1 MVCQSLI
8 SFCNINILQD
18 SCETVLTMPRHPI
31 RLFAS
36 FYFSQGL
43 YVEAE
48 RLYRRGL
55 EGMEKKL
62 GPKHPDTLATVE
74 GLAKVH

>member
-1 MVCQSLI
+1 
-8 SFCNINILQD
+8 
-18 SCETVLTMPRHPI
+18 MPRHPI